1 MRPSPRTLAGK
12 LRTADARKLRQ
23 WTRDRLRDAGA
34 RVAWHAARLRML
46 AYEALP
52 FRGRLPPG
60 SLAIATTRQFFRDD
74 RLQLKLFARHGPIF
88 KFFWTSGDPKVCIVG
103 LQYARELLNRHRASL
118 RVVSGDLTSLVPGDY
133 LRVMPSAIHPRYRSA
148 FAGALRNDLV
158 AGHEAEFRRI
168 IRKELDAVAAAGS
181 GREALAER
189 LRAALDRISIRLLSL
204 TVLGIAPD
212 APEFPTLESD
222 YHRLGPD
229 GYVAAV
235 GPQQRDAYAAIAA
248 VVLRVAAAM
257 RNGGNAGYCD
267 SVLAR
272 LARNPAQEIDDTIVG
287 NAIYMVERGRHDLRD
302 LLRWVVKHLSDHPAV
317 VAEVRAIC
325 ARPGADRRLSE
336 ACVQETLRLEQA
348 ELLLRKATAPFMLD
362 GYHVPEG
369 SWVCALLRESH
380 RDPAHFP
387 EPERYRPER
396 FLERTYTVNEYAP
409 FGFGDHQCLGRTFNL
424 RAGATFVEELATGY
438 DWTVVGDGP
447 RVFGPFHW
455 KPSAS
460 FAIELRRLPPTRAGT
475 PRATV

>member
-1 MRPSPRTLAGK
+1 
-12 LRTADARKLRQ
+12 
-23 WTRDRLRDAGA
+23 
-34 RVAWHAARLRML
+34 
-46 AYEALP
+46 
-52 FRGRLPPG
+52 
-60 SLAIATTRQFFRDD
+60 
-74 RLQLKLFARHGPIF
+74 
-88 KFFWTSGDPKVCIVG
+88 
-103 LQYARELLNRHRASL
+103 
-118 RVVSGDLTSLVPGDY
+118 
-133 LRVMPSAIHPRYRSA
+133 
-148 FAGALRNDLV
+148 V

-168 IRKELDAVAAAGS
+168 IRTELDGLAAARTGT
-181 GREALAER
+181 ETLAER
-189 LRAALDRISIRLLSL
+189 LHSALDNISIRLLSL

-212 APEFPTLESD
+212 ALEFPALVSD
-222 YHRLGPD
+222 YRRLGPD

-235 GPQQRDAYAAIAA
+235 GPAQRDAYAAIRA
-248 VVLRVAAAM
+248 VVLHVAAAM
-257 RNGGNAGYCD
+257 RTRDDGGYCD

-272 LARNPAQEIDDTIVG
+272 LVRNSAQEIDDTIIG

-302 LLRWVVKHLSDHPAV
+302 LLRWIVKHLSDHPAV
-317 VAEVRAIC
+317 VADVRAIC

-348 ELLLRKATAPFMLD
+348 ELLLRRATAPFTLE
-362 GYHVPEG
+362 GYHVPKG

-387 EPERYRPER
+387 EPDRYRPER

-460 FAIELRRLPPTRAGT
+460 FAIALRRLPPTGT
-475 PRATV
+475 GKPRAAV